1 MSIGVADVVWSW
13 TSKDVKIRQAKEEDV
28 VKGWDATEQDEAC
41 DPIFIL
47 GSFGGVQIRQ
57 GISGTKGKRPR
68 NSTHFGKFCQVQND
82 GRKSLSVQIVMGHGK
97 CVGERK
103 LTSMQL
109 KISFLVRVKMESFRW
124 LAARVKSPRVRPGAE
139 EKASGARAGCLTQ
152 VAEGTRSSKAV
163 GRCRSG

>member
-47 GSFGGVQIRQ
+47 GSFGGVQIRE
-57 GISGTKGKRPR
+57 GISGTKGKAKNNRPR
-68 NSTHFGKFCQVQND
+68 NSTHFGRFCQVQND
-82 GRKSLSVQIVMGHGK
+82 GRKSLSLQIVMGHGK

-103 LTSMQL
+103 LTSMQ
-109 KISFLVRVKMESFRW
+109 ISFSVRIKMKSFRW
-124 LAARVKSPRVRPGAE
+124 WAGRVKSPRVRPGAE
-139 EKASGARAGCLTQ
+139 EKASGAKGRMLDPG
-152 VAEGTRSSKAV
+152 SKYL
-163 GRCRSG
+163 SGSMGKKG